1 MRCKTLTA
9 IYKNEINTLKKL
21 YEIDFLIH
29 KSVRIHIEQFTVRKI
44 EIDFT
49 SEQLV
54 DDLIAVLTKVE
65 RLLMLFD
72 GYFMNLISIEFQDS
86 AGCVPPNLKEC
97 AEHFM
102 RRRLAYFHSNKILF
116 SSNYLLDFSKVLT
129 PALYEKWKG
138 ILEDLDV
145 AHQVYLYSLC
155 DTNQPVDLR
164 CAFLIELA
172 EPVVEIVKANSP
184 LFESLNPGKQGTS
197 LRDCLRALI
206 TTYGSDIFENEI
218 NSCFETFLKSL
229 VNSRV
234 RIMHIKR
241 NCSGSYLNGPESVLY
256 SIKISFLY
264 RIVLFNLLGI
274 SPSLYH
280 ENLISNIQRWN
291 SWNDIMDMLKILIC
305 DDDPTFAQ
313 SMFKRI
319 LSLPAYS
326 SKSMKLSCLTDIAEM
341 SANTIAQYDILFL
354 DIDLGKES
362 GIDLARKM
370 RKMNPEAV
378 LIFVTNFSEYA
389 PEGYEVDA
397 FRYLAKSELEKK
409 LPTYFEDA
417 LAMCRTRQRKV
428 EILCEGESVPIPVQ
442 SLAWIESQG
451 REQYLHLVGGCRE
464 QLITRLTM
472 AQLEDLLV
480 PHGFL
485 RIHKSYLVNMA
496 YLQSFQS
503 TSAVLTIGQ
512 TLPVGARSYRDNK
525 QKFVRWQ
532 AQQLW

>member
-172 EPVVEIVKANSP
+172 E
-184 LFESLNPGKQGTS
+184 
-197 LRDCLRALI
+197 
-206 TTYGSDIFENEI
+206 
-218 NSCFETFLKSL
+218 L
-229 VNSRV
+229 VNSKYV
-234 RIMHIKR
+234 
-241 NCSGSYLNGPESVLY
+241 Y
-256 SIKISFLY
+256 SLRY
-264 RIVLFNLLGI
+264 DHEDLF
-274 SPSLYH
+274 SLFSIDLDTGV
-280 ENLISNIQRWN
+280 EKCIASNIVIYN
-291 SWNDIMDMLKILIC
+291 TDSTN
-305 DDDPTFAQ
+305 
-313 SMFKRI
+313 
-319 LSLPAYS
+319 LSGFFDNHAIIETS
-326 SKSMKLSCLTDIAEM
+326 DTRDTSNISHI
-341 SANTIAQYDILFL
+341 QYN
-354 DIDLGKES
+354 IDLSTG
-362 GIDLARKM
+362 DC
-370 RKMNPEAV
+370 
-378 LIFVTNFSEYA
+378 VTNTLQYTVDGDEKNVYILAETS
-389 PEGYEVDA
+389 DA
-397 FRYLAKSELEKK
+397 FLVRNGVEEKEITVVDNTGVPSSLMASIPQYALIQKSDYWNGVSAYT
-409 LPTYFEDA
+409 PINDA
-417 LAMCRTRQRKV
+417 L
-428 EILCEGESVPIPVQ
+428 
-442 SLAWIESQG
+442 
-451 REQYLHLVGGCRE
+451 
-464 QLITRLTM
+464 
-472 AQLEDLLV
+472 
-480 PHGFL
+480 
-485 RIHKSYLVNMA
+485 
-496 YLQSFQS
+496 
-503 TSAVLTIGQ
+503 
-512 TLPVGARSYRDNK
+512 
-525 QKFVRWQ
+525 
-532 AQQLW
+532 

>member
-1 MRCKTLTA
+1 MKSDNA
-9 IYKNEINTLKKL
+9 IRNGTSIFVGIIVAIAAFVRGALLLPLLLVACSVWGLYVLQHLRGSLPAVPKKKAKAPRRAKFVVP
-21 YEIDFLIH
+21 D
-29 KSVRIHIEQFTVRKI
+29 
-44 EIDFT
+44 
-49 SEQLV
+49 
-54 DDLIAVLTKVE
+54 
-65 RLLMLFD
+65 
-72 GYFMNLISIEFQDS
+72 MNLISIEFQDS

-291 SWNDIMDMLKILIC
+291 SWNDIMDNLLYQPTKIAVC
-305 DDDPTFAQ
+305 F
-313 SMFKRI
+313 
-319 LSLPAYS
+319 
-326 SKSMKLSCLTDIAEM
+326 
-341 SANTIAQYDILFL
+341 FL
-354 DIDLGKES
+354 
-362 GIDLARKM
+362 
-370 RKMNPEAV
+370 
-378 LIFVTNFSEYA
+378 
-389 PEGYEVDA
+389 
-397 FRYLAKSELEKK
+397 
-409 LPTYFEDA
+409 
-417 LAMCRTRQRKV
+417 
-428 EILCEGESVPIPVQ
+428 
-442 SLAWIESQG
+442 
-451 REQYLHLVGGCRE
+451 
-464 QLITRLTM
+464 
-472 AQLEDLLV
+472 
-480 PHGFL
+480 
-485 RIHKSYLVNMA
+485 
-496 YLQSFQS
+496 
-503 TSAVLTIGQ
+503 
-512 TLPVGARSYRDNK
+512 
-525 QKFVRWQ
+525 
-532 AQQLW
+532 